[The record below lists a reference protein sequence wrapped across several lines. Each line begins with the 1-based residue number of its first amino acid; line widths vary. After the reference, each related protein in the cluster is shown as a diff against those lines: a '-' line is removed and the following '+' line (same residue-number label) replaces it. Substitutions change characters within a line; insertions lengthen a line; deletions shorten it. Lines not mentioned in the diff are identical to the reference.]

1 MVASKKVERNY
12 WFNVPNFLIMMGGG
26 GGGIEVGNRVE
37 VLFKYNQHFTYF
49 RINTFALLRL
59 AFGVH

>member
-26 GGGIEVGNRVE
+26 GGGE
-37 VLFKYNQHFTYF
+37 LK
-49 RINTFALLRL
+49 
-59 AFGVH
+59 

>member
-26 GGGIEVGNRVE
+26 GGGN
-37 VLFKYNQHFTYF
+37 
-49 RINTFALLRL
+49 
-59 AFGVH
+59 